1 MKQDNMLQHCKRVE
15 IMKKSNKSTRE
26 SKNWNNR
33 KNGRLSGSKTQRG
46 GKKILSKRKEIT
58 NSGKKRKPLDQS
70 KSRNGLTR
78 KESTLLKTRRRLLP
92 PLRPLETQPEP
103 PLMPIPRL
111 MLQLT
116 TQQRKLDLKL
126 LRPPLRRLL
135 TRRPRLSLPLRSL
148 SERRPR
154 GTPPQTLL
162 SLNRRVKLRKPNRL
176 SEVPS
181 LRLKSLGNQLEFQQV
196 SMRIPDSNSNMTLK
210 WQMMHS
216 RLINRSL
223 EK

>member
-1 MKQDNMLQHCKRVE
+1 ML
-15 IMKKSNKSTRE
+15 
-26 SKNWNNR
+26 
-33 KNGRLSGSKTQRG
+33 
-46 GKKILSKRKEIT
+46 
-58 NSGKKRKPLDQS
+58 
-70 KSRNGLTR
+70 
-78 KESTLLKTRRRLLP
+78 

-103 PLMPIPRL
+103 PLMAIPRL

-162 SLNRRVKLRKPNRL
+162 SLNRRVKLSKTNRL

-181 LRLKSLGNQLEFQQV
+181 LRLKSLGNQLEFHQV
-196 SMRIPDSNSNMTLK
+196 SMRIPDSNSSMTLI

-216 RLINRSL
+216 GLIKRSL
-223 EK
+223 EKSREWRLKERQSLKT

>member
-1 MKQDNMLQHCKRVE
+1 
-15 IMKKSNKSTRE
+15 MKKSNLSTRE
-26 SKNWNNR
+26 SKNWKNR
-33 KNGRLSGSKTQRG
+33 KDGRLSGSKTQRG
-46 GKKILSKRKEIT
+46 GRQILSKRKEIT
-58 NSGKKRKPLDQS
+58 NSGKKMKPLEQQKIS
-70 KSRNGLTR
+70 KGLTR
-78 KESTLLKTRRRLLP
+78 KESTLLMTRRQLLL

-103 PLMPIPRL
+103 PLMAIPRL
-111 MLQLT
+111 MLHLT

-162 SLNRRVKLRKPNRL
+162 SLNRRVKLSKTNRL
-176 SEVPS
+176 SEVTS
-181 LRLKSLGNQLEFQQV
+181 LRLKSLGNQLEFHQH
-196 SMRIPDSNSNMTLK
+196 SMRIPDSSSSKNSNR
-210 WQMMHS
+210 QVRHS
-216 RLINRSL
+216 WLIKRSL